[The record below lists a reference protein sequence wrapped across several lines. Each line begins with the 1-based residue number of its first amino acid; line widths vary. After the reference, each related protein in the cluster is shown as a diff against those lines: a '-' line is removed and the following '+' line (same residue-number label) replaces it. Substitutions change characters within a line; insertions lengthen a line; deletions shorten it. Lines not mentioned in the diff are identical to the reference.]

1 MNNKVLEKQPIFE
14 NKTLNK
20 LADEDSKQGLG
31 KTQTRLVMTIIAR

>member
-14 NKTLNK
+14 NKT